1 MPTDARASHETLAP
15 PPARRDNVSDTE
27 WMNHISQRRV
37 TEVPDEFSK

>member
-1 MPTDARASHETLAP
+1 
-15 PPARRDNVSDTE
+15 VSDTE